1 MVRHLPVNREVPGSN
16 PAAASFFCA
25 NKKEGNAAGRAGPWA
40 SSTTCSPPCPAGG
53 TARHV
58 IDIYSAQK
66 EKNVSYNHKSACV
79 PVVRLLP
86 VHQGGAIFLQKKI
99 KGGAGC
105 WLTSTMGPG
114 ATCSPARPAGGT
126 ASPCHRGW
134 DPKVGPHSHVLEV
147 GPDGGTTTPC
157 PRGATRAKQSMTI

>member
-86 VHQGGAIFLQKKI
+86 VHQGGRGFELREEQFFCKKN
-99 KGGAGC
+99 KGRGRQ
-105 WLTSTMGPG
+105 LVDFNHGPG
-114 ATCSPARPAGGT
+114 RHVFTGTPSWWDRIAMSSRLGPEGGS
-126 ASPCHRGW
+126 A
-134 DPKVGPHSHVLEV
+134 
-147 GPDGGTTTPC
+147 
-157 PRGATRAKQSMTI
+157 